1 MPEQNKTNVI
11 ETILKHPFSFA
22 FAMHSI
28 LSTIQCLR
36 TGKLTPFFNFTFN
49 AVRKDKTP
57 EA

>member
-22 FAMHSI
+22 FVTHSI
-28 LSTIQCLR
+28 LSMINCVR
-36 TGKLTPFFNFTFN
+36 TGTFVPFFTLN
-49 AVRKDKTP
+49 VVKKEKTP